1 MNTSIAALKRSKSN
15 LDTLI
20 GELNKVAEP
29 QKQSNSYADDRFWK
43 PELDK
48 SGNGYAVFRFLPAV
62 KDEDLPW
69 ARLWSHAFQGPG
81 GWYLENSLTTMNKKD
96 PVSESNSL
104 LWNSG
109 VDADKEI
116 ARKRKRKLSYIAN
129 VLIINDAK
137 HPENEGQIKLFKF
150 GKKIFDKITEAM
162 KPEFEDEKPINPF
175 DFWEGAN
182 FKLKIR
188 KVDGFWNYDKSEFE
202 DTSKLFED
210 DSEAD
215 KVWQSQYSLA
225 EFTAPTNFKSYD
237 ELKTRLDAVLS
248 GTVKVGNVAD
258 TMDDAP
264 VAKPKVDTKPTT
276 TKVETP
282 VVEEDDTLAYFEKLL
297 ESILIT
303 PGSATVDVDDTQ
315 NFVATGVYSDLTSD
329 ETDTDRVAITE
340 SVSWQISDTDVATV
354 SNTQDTRGQVTGV
367 EEGSAT
373 LTASCGDLLAETQA
387 VITVEESDDELSFNF
402 GTFYQ
407 LDADS
412 SGVFLRVSEG
422 SSYSSS
428 DQLDNDDLDW
438 EVTTDEDFDPIE
450 LTEDG
455 DDAGFIVPNFSTGQA
470 TVTVTDSSGNTA
482 SIDIEVVD
490 N

>member
-15 LDTLI
+15 LDTLVS
-20 GELNKVAEP
+20 ELNKVAEP
-29 QKQSNSYADDRFWK
+29 QKQKQSYSDDRFWK

-62 KDEDLPW
+62 KGEDLPW

-81 GWYLENSLTTMNKKD
+81 GWYIENSLTTLNKKD

-109 VDADKEI
+109 VEADKEI

-129 VLIINDAK
+129 ILIVSDAK

-202 DTSKLFED
+202 DTSKLFDD

-215 KVWQSQYSLA
+215 RVWKSQHSLA

-258 TMDDAP
+258 EIDDEP
-264 VAKPKVDTKPTT
+264 VAAAKVDTKPQS
-276 TKVETP
+276 TKVSTP
-282 VVEEDDTLAYFEKLL
+282 VVEEDDTLAYFEKL
-297 ESILIT
+297 
-303 PGSATVDVDDTQ
+303 
-315 NFVATGVYSDLTSD
+315 
-329 ETDTDRVAITE
+329 
-340 SVSWQISDTDVATV
+340 
-354 SNTQDTRGQVTGV
+354 
-367 EEGSAT
+367 
-373 LTASCGDLLAETQA
+373 
-387 VITVEESDDELSFNF
+387 
-402 GTFYQ
+402 
-407 LDADS
+407 AD
-412 SGVFLRVSEG
+412 
-422 SSYSSS
+422 
-428 DQLDNDDLDW
+428 N
-438 EVTTDEDFDPIE
+438 
-450 LTEDG
+450 
-455 DDAGFIVPNFSTGQA
+455 
-470 TVTVTDSSGNTA
+470 
-482 SIDIEVVD
+482 
-490 N
+490 